1 MLCCLSLYAW
11 LERLNVSKLGEE
23 WAPHFSISARLF
35 LPWNNVGFLTAWSTA
50 ISCPS
55 ILAFMINNL
64 ITSRN
69 IRVYATTYIHKFL
82 DLTARNHDSKC
93 TAFLGHVIIS
103 MQPPRFWCKYAK
115 HMSNQNI
122 NVLKCVNILMWD
134 SLCPIEHWQV
144 LGNMV
149 QKF

>member
-1 MLCCLSLYAW
+1 M
-11 LERLNVSKLGEE
+11 VHG
-23 WAPHFSISARLF
+23 P
-35 LPWNNVGFLTAWSTA
+35 TA
-50 ISCPS
+50 IPCPS

-82 DLTARNHDSKC
+82 DLTARNHDLKC
-93 TAFLGHVIIS
+93 TTFLGHVIIS

-115 HMSNQNI
+115 HTSNQNI

-134 SLCPIEHWQV
+134 FLHALLNTLASLRKYGPEIFEDS
-144 LGNMV
+144 LG
-149 QKF
+149 K

>member
-1 MLCCLSLYAW
+1 MRALFGLFLCFGSYPEK
-11 LERLNVSKLGEE
+11 LEEYISTFYRIRYILEEIYVAVMRIISRLIIYIDQLN
-23 WAPHFSISARLF
+23 AAHFSISAWLF
-35 LPWNNVGFLTAWSTA
+35 LPWNNVGIFNCLSLA

-93 TAFLGHVIIS
+93 TTFLGHVIIS
-103 MQPPRFWCKYAK
+103 IQPPE
-115 HMSNQNI
+115 I
-122 NVLKCVNILMWD
+122 
-134 SLCPIEHWQV
+134 
-144 LGNMV
+144 
-149 QKF
+149 

>member
-1 MLCCLSLYAW
+1 
-11 LERLNVSKLGEE
+11 
-23 WAPHFSISARLF
+23 
-35 LPWNNVGFLTAWSTA
+35 
-50 ISCPS
+50 
-55 ILAFMINNL
+55 MINNL

-93 TAFLGHVIIS
+93 TTFLGHVIIS

-134 SLCPIEHWQV
+134 FLCPIEHF
-144 LGNMV
+144 G
-149 QKF
+149 KFKKIGSRNFKDSFSKIGLKKLNS